1 MKKLIILIIGIILC
15 CSCSSIYRIQD
26 QRILPES
33 GRTVLIERFEMD
45 EHYYISYTL
54 VYGNSTYGFT
64 VVHDPDCPNH
74 GLDVEIEYE

>member
-1 MKKLIILIIGIILC
+1 MKKIFAFLILILLL
-15 CSCSSIYRIQD
+15 CSCSSLRWIQD
-26 QRILPES
+26 QRNLPES

-45 EHYYISYTL
+45 EHWYISYTL

-74 GLDVEIEYE
+74 PKPPIVE